1 MAEAFRRLAV
11 VEPPADDAP
20 SNRDMRPPPS
30 PHLPPTG
37 SVALVFTDIQGST
50 RLWERCGQGMRDAL
64 ELHDGV
70 LRALL
75 LGTDG
80 YEVKSQGDAFMVAFA
95 SPTEAVHWCL
105 RAQEA
110 LLHVS
115 WPKALLEEA
124 DAAEES
130 AAEGLV
136 HRGLRV
142 RMGVHVGEPDCRM
155 DPSTHRLDYL
165 GPPVNIAARVADA
178 GHGGQ
183 VLLSGA
189 AWARV
194 APELAALGL
203 PIARQLG
210 AFRLRGVGDS
220 VTLVELLPVALS
232 HRRFGP
238 LRAPR
243 ERPGNVPLL
252 RQDLVGRAEE
262 LETLRQWVSEG
273 ARLLSILGPGG
284 MGKTRLATHFG
295 ALESDAGHW
304 EGGVWRCDLEE
315 ALTADDLCHAV
326 ARALGVPLS
335 ADGDGSTPAER
346 LGHALAGCGDV
357 LVILDN
363 VEQVVR
369 HVPATLG
376 RWRVLAPH
384 ARFLVTTREALRLP
398 GERVLDLAPLGL
410 PDPEETRWDVILRS
424 DAVRLF
430 VQRARETRGDF
441 ILGDE
446 DAPRVADIVRRLDG
460 IALAIELA
468 AARVSVLGVEQLRER
483 LSKRFDL
490 LRVGRRDAPA
500 RQATL
505 RGAIDWSWNLL
516 EPAERAALAQCS
528 VFRGGF
534 TLEAAEAVLM
544 LPEGSPDVLEVLH
557 SLRSR
562 SLLCAREVGSPGG
575 FLRLGLYE
583 SIREYAALR
592 LKELGDE
599 VACEARHADTYL
611 QVARRLRERVQ
622 KTGGATALRRLA
634 LERENLLAAC
644 DNAMAVRPASAE
656 SLGRALETLV
666 ALEPDVRTRGPAGLL
681 LERLEQ
687 ALELSSRVA
696 VAPLKRAEALA
707 VLGRAYLDAGQA
719 DAARR
724 ALEQV
729 RGVFQVLGETAPE
742 KRVLV
747 DLSIVARHAGDVAA
761 AWTLMRDAQA
771 LPSGNDRWLEA
782 YAMGNLG
789 LVEQVRR
796 GPDAAIPHL
805 RAALAL
811 FREVGDV
818 TFEVGFLTN
827 CAVAMGEAGD
837 SGEAVTLLGEAL
849 ARALSVEDRAG
860 QALARLN
867 LGCYLLDGGGVMEA
881 CEHLE
886 AAVRLS
892 RLLGQRLLEG
902 TALGEWGRAS
912 LARGHW
918 KQARAALAEAVAILG
933 RASRWQALRFIAH
946 RAALDAAC
954 GELTAAREGFAAL
967 DGAPELRDDPALCQ
981 LVELLRAALDLAHA
995 DALPVGSAEGHEA
1008 RSSAR
1013 RRIEAARHAPKETAS
1028 SDIRGALRFLEARPG
1043 VTESH
1048 PDA

>member
-1 MAEAFRRLAV
+1 MGEAFRRLTV
-11 VEPPADDAP
+11 VAPPADEGAP
-20 SNRDMRPPPS
+20 VRAPPP
-30 PHLPPTG
+30 PARHPPPMG

-50 RLWERCGQGMRDAL
+50 RLWERCGQAMRDAL

-75 LGTDG
+75 SGTNG

-95 SPTEAVHWCL
+95 SPVEAALWCL

-110 LLHVS
+110 LLSAS
-115 WPKALLEEA
+115 WPEALLDEP
-124 DAAEES
+124 DAAQEH
-130 AAEGLV
+130 APEGLT

-142 RMGVHVGEPDCRM
+142 RMGVHVGEPDYRL
-155 DPSTHRLDYL
+155 DPATHRLDYL
-165 GPPVNIAARVADA
+165 GPPVNIAARVAGA

-194 APELAALGL
+194 QPELASLGM
-203 PIARQLG
+203 PIARPLG
-210 AFRLRGVGDS
+210 AYRLRGVSDCVS
-220 VTLVELLPVALS
+220 LVELLPASLA

-238 LRAPR
+238 LRAQR
-243 ERPGNVPLL
+243 ERPGNLPAL

-262 LETLRQWVSEG
+262 LETLRQWMSEG
-273 ARLLSILGPGG
+273 ARLITILGPGG

-295 ALESDAGHW
+295 ALESDAGAW

-315 ALTADDLCHAV
+315 ALTEEDLCHAV
-326 ARALGVPLS
+326 GRALGVPLT
-335 ADGDGSTPAER
+335 ADGDGSMPAER
-346 LGHALAGCGDV
+346 LGRALAGCGDV

-376 RWRVLAPH
+376 HWRVLAPR

-398 GERVLDLAPLGL
+398 GERVLDLAPLSL
-410 PDPEETRWDVILRS
+410 PEPDERCWEAILRS

-430 VQRARETRGDF
+430 VQRAQETRGDF
-441 ILGDE
+441 VLSDAE
-446 DAPRVADIVRRLDG
+446 APRVADIVRQLDG

-468 AARVSVLGVEQLRER
+468 AARVNVLGVEQLRER

-534 TLEAAEAVLM
+534 TLEAAEAVLV
-544 LPEGSPDVLEVLH
+544 LPEGSPDVLEVVH
-557 SLRSR
+557 SLRSQ
-562 SLLCAREVGSPGG
+562 SLLCAREEGAPGG

-592 LKELGDE
+592 LKEMGDE
-599 VACEARHADTYL
+599 VACEARHADTYVR
-611 QVARRLRERVQ
+611 VAGRLRERVQ

-644 DNAMAVRPASAE
+644 DNALAVRPVTAE
-656 SLGRALETLV
+656 SLGRALETLGV
-666 ALEPDVRTRGPAGLL
+666 LEPDARTRGPVGLL
-681 LERLEQ
+681 VGRLER
-687 ALELSSRVA
+687 ALEASSHVA

-719 DAARR
+719 EFARQ
-724 ALEQV
+724 ALEEA
-729 RGVFQVLGETAPE
+729 RGIFHTLGEAASE

-747 DLSIVARHAGDVAA
+747 DLSIVARHAGDGAA

-782 YAMGNLG
+782 YAVGNLG
-789 LVEQVRR
+789 LVEQVRH
-796 GPDAAIPHL
+796 GPQAAIPHL
-805 RAALAL
+805 RASLAL
-811 FREVGDV
+811 FHEVGDV

-827 CAVAMGEAGD
+827 CAVAIGEAGD
-837 SGEAVTLLGEAL
+837 GGEAVMLLGEAL
-849 ARALSVEDRAG
+849 GRALSVEDRAG

-867 LGCYLLDGGGVMEA
+867 LGCYLMDAGGIADA

-886 AAVRLS
+886 SAVRLS

-902 TALGEWGRAS
+902 TALGELGRAC
-912 LARGHW
+912 LARGDW
-918 KQARAALAEAVAILG
+918 KQASTALTEAISILG
-933 RASRWQALRFIAH
+933 RASRWQSLRFIAH
-946 RAALDAAC
+946 RAALDAAR
-954 GELTAAREGFAAL
+954 GDLKAAREGFGLL
-967 DGAPELRDDPALCQ
+967 DASPELREDPALLQ
-981 LVELLRAALDLAHA
+981 LVDLLRAALDLAEA
-995 DALPVGSAEGHEA
+995 DAAPSPGAEGDEA
-1008 RSSAR
+1008 RARAR
-1013 RRIEAARHAPKETAS
+1013 RRIEAARNAPRETSS
-1028 SDIRGALRFLEARPG
+1028 SDIRGALRFLEAWPG
-1043 VTESH
+1043 LTDSH
-1048 PDA
+1048 PEA

>member
-1 MAEAFRRLAV
+1 MAEAFRLTV
-11 VEPPADDAP
+11 VAPTADEAP
-20 SNRDMRPPPS
+20 SGRDEPHQA
-30 PHLPPTG
+30 HLPPTG

-50 RLWERCGQGMRDAL
+50 RLWERCGTSMRDAL

-95 SPTEAVHWCL
+95 SPVEAVHWCL

-110 LLHVS
+110 LLHVT
-115 WPKALLEEA
+115 WPAALLAEQ
-124 DAAEES
+124 DAAEEDS
-130 AAEGLV
+130 PEGLM

-142 RMGVHVGEPDCRM
+142 RMGVHVGEPDYRM

-194 APELAALGL
+194 APELAAMGM
-203 PIARQLG
+203 PVARTLG

-220 VTLVELLPVALS
+220 VTLVEVLPASLA
-232 HRRFGP
+232 HRRFGA

-243 ERPGNVPLL
+243 DRPGNVPAS
-252 RQDLVGRAEE
+252 RQDLVGRGEE
-262 LETLRQWVSEG
+262 LDTLRQWVREG
-273 ARLLSILGPGG
+273 ARLISILGPGG

-295 ALESDAGHW
+295 GLESDAGGW

-315 ALTADDLCHAV
+315 ALTAGDLCHAV
-326 ARALGVPLS
+326 GRALGVPLA
-335 ADGDGSTPAER
+335 ADGDGSAPAER
-346 LGHALAGCGDV
+346 LGRALDGCGEV

-369 HVPATLG
+369 HVPETIG
-376 RWRVLAPH
+376 RWRVLAPR

-410 PDPEETRWDVILRS
+410 PDPDETRRDVILRS

-430 VQRARETRGDF
+430 VQRAHEARGDF
-441 ILGDE
+441 ALTDAE
-446 DAPRVADIVRRLDG
+446 APRVADIVRQLDG

-483 LSKRFDL
+483 LSKRFEL

-516 EPAERAALAQCS
+516 EPAECAALAQCS

-534 TLEAAEAVLM
+534 TLEAAEAVLV
-544 LPEGSPDVLEVLH
+544 LPDGSPDVLEVLH
-557 SLRSR
+557 SLRAR
-562 SLLCAREVGSPGG
+562 SLLCAREVGAPGG

-592 LKELGDE
+592 LRERGE
-599 VACEARHADTYL
+599 EAACEARHADTYL
-611 QVARRLRERVQ
+611 QLAGRLRERVQ
-622 KTGGATALRRLA
+622 RTGGATALRRLA

-644 DNAMAVRPASAE
+644 DNAMAVRPATAQ

-666 ALEPDVRTRGPAGLL
+666 ALEPDARTRGPVGLL
-681 LERLEQ
+681 MERLER
-687 ALELSSRVA
+687 ALEASAHVP

-707 VLGRAYLDAGQA
+707 VMGRAYLDAGQPE
-719 DAARR
+719 AARR
-724 ALEQV
+724 ALEHV
-729 RGVFQVLGETAPE
+729 RTVFHALGESAAE

-747 DLSIVARHAGDVAA
+747 DLSIVARHAGDVAS

-771 LPSGNDRWLEA
+771 LASEGDRWLEA
-782 YAMGNLG
+782 YAVGNLG

-796 GPDAAIPHL
+796 GPEAAIPHL
-805 RAALAL
+805 RASLAL

-827 CAVAMGEAGD
+827 CAVAIGEAGD
-837 SGEAVTLLGEAL
+837 GGEAVMLLGEAL
-849 ARALSVEDRAG
+849 ARASSVEDRTG
-860 QALARLN
+860 EALARIN
-867 LGCYLLDGGGVMEA
+867 LGCYLLDAGGITDA

-886 AAVRLS
+886 SAVRTS
-892 RLLGQRLLEG
+892 RIMGQRLLEG
-902 TALGEWGRAS
+902 TALGELGRAF
-912 LARGHW
+912 LARGDW
-918 KQARAALAEAVAILG
+918 KQARLALGEAVTILG

-946 RAALDAAC
+946 RAALEAAC
-954 GELTAAREGFAAL
+954 GELRAARNGFAELEA
-967 DGAPELRDDPALCQ
+967 APELREDPSLRQ
-981 LVELLRAALDLAHA
+981 LVNLLRAALDLAEA
-995 DALPVGSAEGHEA
+995 GAAPANSSEGHAA
-1008 RSSAR
+1008 RSAAHR
-1013 RRIEAARHAPKETAS
+1013 RMEAARNAPRETAS
-1028 SDIRGALRFLEARPG
+1028 SDIRGALRFLEAHVG
-1043 VTESH
+1043 ITESCQ
-1048 PDA
+1048 DA

>member
-1 MAEAFRRLAV
+1 MGEAFLRLTV
-11 VEPPADDAP
+11 VAPPADEGASAP
-20 SNRDMRPPPS
+20 APTPS
-30 PHLPPTG
+30 ARHLPPTG

-50 RLWERCGQGMRDAL
+50 RLWERCGQAMRDAL

-75 LGTDG
+75 QGTGG
-80 YEVKSQGDAFMVAFA
+80 YEVKSQGDALMVAFA
-95 SPTEAVHWCL
+95 SPVEAVHWCL

-110 LLHVS
+110 LLHAS
-115 WPKALLEEA
+115 WPEALLEEP
-124 DAAEES
+124 DAAEEH
-130 AAEGLV
+130 APEGLT

-142 RMGVHVGEPDCRM
+142 RMGVHVGEPDCRL

-165 GPPVNIAARVADA
+165 GPPVNIAARVTAA

-189 AWARV
+189 AWARIQ
-194 APELAALGL
+194 PELAALGM
-203 PIARQLG
+203 PTARTLG
-210 AFRLRGVGDS
+210 TYRLRGVSES
-220 VTLVELLPVALS
+220 VPLVELVPASLA
-232 HRRFGP
+232 HRSFGP

-243 ERPGNVPLL
+243 ERPGNVPTL

-262 LETLRQWVSEG
+262 LDTLRQWMSEG
-273 ARLLSILGPGG
+273 ARLITILGPGG

-295 ALESDAGHW
+295 AQESDAGTW

-315 ALTADDLCHAV
+315 ARTEGDLCHAV
-326 ARALGVPLS
+326 GRALGVPLT
-335 ADGDGSTPAER
+335 ADGDGSMPAER
-346 LGHALAGCGDV
+346 LGCALAGCGDV

-369 HVPATLG
+369 HVPGTLG
-376 RWRVLAPH
+376 RWRVLAPR

-410 PDPEETRWDVILRS
+410 PDPDETRWDVILRS

-430 VQRARETRGDF
+430 VQRACEARGDF
-441 ILGDE
+441 ILSDAE
-446 DAPRVADIVRRLDG
+446 APRVADIVRQLDG

-490 LRVGRRDAPA
+490 LRMGRRDAPA

-505 RGAIDWSWNLL
+505 QGTIDWSWNLL

-534 TLEAAEAVLM
+534 TLEAAEAVLV
-544 LPEGSPDVLEVLH
+544 LPEGAPDVLEVIH
-557 SLRSR
+557 SLRSQ
-562 SLLCAREVGSPGG
+562 SLICAREVDAPGC

-583 SIREYAALR
+583 SIREYAAMRLR
-592 LKELGDE
+592 ELGD
-599 VACEARHADTYL
+599 VAACEARHADTYL
-611 QVARRLRERVQ
+611 QVAGRLSERVQ

-644 DNAMAVRPASAE
+644 ENAMAVRPATPE

-666 ALEPDVRTRGPAGLL
+666 VLEPDARTRGPVGLL
-681 LERLEQ
+681 VGPLER
-687 ALELSSRVA
+687 ALEASAYVA

-719 DAARR
+719 EFARQ
-724 ALEQV
+724 ALDEA
-729 RGVFQVLGETAPE
+729 RGVFHTLGETASE

-747 DLSIVARHAGDVAA
+747 DLSIVARHAGDGTA

-771 LPSGNDRWLEA
+771 LPSGSDRWLEA
-782 YAMGNLG
+782 YAVGNLG
-789 LVEQVRR
+789 LLEQLRH
-796 GPDAAIPHL
+796 GPEAAIPHL
-805 RAALAL
+805 RASLAL
-811 FREVGDV
+811 FHEVGDV

-827 CAVAMGEAGD
+827 CAVAIGEAGD
-837 SGEAVTLLGEAL
+837 SGEAVMMLGEAL
-849 ARALSVEDRAG
+849 GRALSVEDRSG

-867 LGCYLLDGGGVMEA
+867 LGCYLMDAGGLSDA

-892 RLLGQRLLEG
+892 RLLGQRLMEG
-902 TALGEWGRAS
+902 TALGELGRAL
-912 LARGHW
+912 LARGDW
-918 KQARAALAEAVAILG
+918 KQAREALAEAISILG

-946 RAALDAAC
+946 RAALEAAC
-954 GELTAAREGFAAL
+954 GELWAAREGFATL
-967 DGAPELRDDPALCQ
+967 EGAPELREDPSLFQ
-981 LVELLRAALDLAHA
+981 LVDLLRAALDLAEA
-995 DALPVGSAEGHEA
+995 DAAPVQSAEGTRA
-1008 RSSAR
+1008 RAAAR
-1013 RRIEAARHAPKETAS
+1013 RRIEAARNAPREIVS
-1028 SDIRGALRFLEARPG
+1028 SDLRGALRFLEARPG
-1043 VTESH
+1043 VTD
-1048 PDA
+1048 PRVDA

>member
-1 MAEAFRRLAV
+1 
-11 VEPPADDAP
+11 
-20 SNRDMRPPPS
+20 
-30 PHLPPTG
+30 
-37 SVALVFTDIQGST
+37 
-50 RLWERCGQGMRDAL
+50 
-64 ELHDGV
+64 V

-95 SPTEAVHWCL
+95 SPVEAVHWCL

-110 LLHVS
+110 LLHAS
-115 WPKALLEEA
+115 WPRALLEQS
-124 DAAEES
+124 DAAEEKT
-130 AAEGLV
+130 ADV
-136 HRGLRV
+136 VTHRGLRV
-142 RMGVHVGEPDCRM
+142 RMGVHVGEPDCRL
-155 DPSTHRLDYL
+155 DPATHRLDYL
-165 GPPVNIAARVADA
+165 GPPVNIAARVAAA

-189 AWARV
+189 AWTRV
-194 APELAALGL
+194 ASELPYLGM
-203 PIARQLG
+203 PVSRSLG
-210 AFRLRGVGDS
+210 AFRLRGVSDS
-220 VTLVELLPVALS
+220 VTLVELLPASLS

-243 ERPGNVPLL
+243 ERLGNVPAP

-262 LETLRQWVSEG
+262 LDTLRQWMSEG
-273 ARLLSILGPGG
+273 APLISILGPGG

-295 ALESDAGHW
+295 ALEADAGAW

-326 ARALGVPLS
+326 GRALGVPLS
-335 ADGDGSTPAER
+335 ADGDGSTPSER
-346 LGHALAGCGDV
+346 LGRALAGCGDV

-376 RWRVLAPH
+376 RWRVLAPR
-384 ARFLVTTREALRLP
+384 ARFLITTREALRLP

-410 PDPEETRWDVILRS
+410 PDTGESRWDVILRS

-430 VQRARETRGDF
+430 VQRAREARGDF
-441 ILGDE
+441 ILGDAE
-446 DAPRVADIVRRLDG
+446 APRVADIVRQLDG

-468 AARVSVLGVEQLRER
+468 AACVSVLGVEQLRDR
-483 LSKRFDL
+483 LSKRFEL
-490 LRVGRRDAPA
+490 LRIGRRDAPA
-500 RQATL
+500 RQTTL

-534 TLEAAEAVLM
+534 TLEAAESVLV
-544 LPEGSPDVLEVLH
+544 LPEGSPDVLEVVH

-562 SLLCAREVGSPGG
+562 SLLRAHEVGAPGG

-592 LKELGDE
+592 LREMGDE
-599 VACEARHADTYL
+599 AACEARHADTYL
-611 QVARRLRERVQ
+611 QVAGRLRERVQ
-622 KTGGATALRRLA
+622 RSGGATALRRLA

-644 DNAMAVRPASAE
+644 DNAMAVRPATAE

-666 ALEPDVRTRGPAGLL
+666 ALEPDTRTRGPVGLL
-681 LERLEQ
+681 VERLER
-687 ALELSSRVA
+687 ALESTSHMP

-707 VLGRAYLDAGQA
+707 VLGRAYLDAGHVK
-719 DAARR
+719 AARM
-724 ALEQV
+724 ALDEV
-729 RGVFQVLGETAPE
+729 RGVFRTLGEGAAE

-747 DLSIVARHAGDVAA
+747 DLSIVARHAGDAA
-761 AWTLMRDAQA
+761 TSWSLMRDAQA

-782 YAMGNLG
+782 YSVGNLG
-789 LVEQVRR
+789 LVEQVLR
-796 GPDAAIPHL
+796 GPEAAIPHL
-805 RAALAL
+805 RAALSL

-827 CAVAMGEAGD
+827 CAVAIGEAGD
-837 SGEAVTLLGEAL
+837 GGEAVLLLGEAL
-849 ARALSVEDRAG
+849 SRALSVDDRAG
-860 QALARLN
+860 QALARIN
-867 LGCYLLDGGGVMEA
+867 LGCYLMDAGGLTDA

-886 AAVRLS
+886 SAVRLS

-902 TALGEWGRAS
+902 TALGELGRAC
-912 LARGHW
+912 LARGDW
-918 KQARAALAEAVAILG
+918 KQARVALAEAVGILG
-933 RASRWQALRFIAH
+933 KASRWQSLRFIAH
-946 RAALDAAC
+946 LAALDAAN
-954 GELTAAREGFAAL
+954 GELRAAHESFTNL
-967 DGAPELRDDPALCQ
+967 DGAPELRDDPALRQ
-981 LVELLRAALDLAHA
+981 LVDLLRAALDLAEA
-995 DALPVGSAEGHEA
+995 EA
-1008 RSSAR
+1008 RPPGSREGLEARTAAR
-1013 RRIEAARHAPKETAS
+1013 RRIEAARNAPSESAS
-1028 SDIRGALRFLEARPG
+1028 SDIRSALRFLEARPG
-1043 VTESH
+1043 LTEAR

>member
-1 MAEAFRRLAV
+1 MGEAFRRLTV
-11 VEPPADDAP
+11 VEPSADEAP
-20 SNRDMRPPPS
+20 SARASPPPARS
-30 PHLPPTG
+30 LPPTG

-50 RLWERCGQGMRDAL
+50 RLWERCGQAMRDAL

-75 LGTDG
+75 LGTGG

-95 SPTEAVHWCL
+95 SPVEAAHWCL

-110 LLHVS
+110 LLHAS
-115 WPKALLEEA
+115 WPQSLLGEP
-124 DAAEES
+124 DAAEEH
-130 AAEGLV
+130 APEGLS

-142 RMGVHVGEPDCRM
+142 RMGVHVGEPDCRL

-194 APELAALGL
+194 QPELASLGMPVARALGS
-203 PIARQLG
+203 
-210 AFRLRGVGDS
+210 FRLRGVSDS
-220 VTLVELLPVALS
+220 VALVELLPASLA

-243 ERPGNVPLL
+243 ERPGNVPTL

-262 LETLRQWVSEG
+262 LDTLRQWMSEG
-273 ARLLSILGPGG
+273 ARLISILGPGG

-295 ALESDAGHW
+295 ALESDAGTW

-315 ALTADDLCHAV
+315 ALTEDDLCHAV
-326 ARALGVPLS
+326 GRALGVPLA

-346 LGHALAGCGDV
+346 LGRALAGCGDV

-376 RWRVLAPH
+376 RWRVLAPR

-410 PDPEETRWDVILRS
+410 PDPDETRWDVILRS

-441 ILGDE
+441 ILSDAE
-446 DAPRVADIVRRLDG
+446 APRVADIVRQLDG

-534 TLEAAEAVLM
+534 TLEAAEAVLV
-544 LPEGSPDVLEVLH
+544 LPEGSPDVLEVVH
-557 SLRSR
+557 SLRAQ
-562 SLLCAREVGSPGG
+562 SLLCAREVGAPGG

-592 LKELGDE
+592 LRELGDE
-599 VACEARHADTYL
+599 AACEARHADTYL
-611 QVARRLRERVQ
+611 QVAGRLRERVQ

-644 DNAMAVRPASAE
+644 DNAMAVRPATAE

-666 ALEPDVRTRGPAGLL
+666 ALEPDARTRGPVGLL
-681 LERLEQ
+681 VERLER
-687 ALELSSRVA
+687 ALEASSHVP

-719 DAARR
+719 EYARQ
-724 ALEQV
+724 ALEES
-729 RGVFQVLGETAPE
+729 RAVFHTLGETAQE

-747 DLSIVARHAGDVAA
+747 DLSIVARHAGDGAA

-771 LPSGNDRWLEA
+771 LPSGSDRWLEA
-782 YAMGNLG
+782 YAVGNLG

-796 GPDAAIPHL
+796 GPEAAIPHL
-805 RAALAL
+805 RASLAL

-827 CAVAMGEAGD
+827 CAVAIGEAGD
-837 SGEAVTLLGEAL
+837 GGEAVMLLGEAL
-849 ARALSVEDRAG
+849 GRALSVEDRAG

-867 LGCYLLDGGGVMEA
+867 LGCYLMDAGGIAEA

-886 AAVRLS
+886 SAVRLS

-902 TALGEWGRAS
+902 TALGELGRAS
-912 LARGHW
+912 LVREDWA
-918 KQARAALAEAVAILG
+918 QARAALAEAITILG
-933 RASRWQALRFIAH
+933 RASRWQALRFIAY

-954 GELTAAREGFAAL
+954 GELRAARDGFAAL
-967 DGAPELRDDPALCQ
+967 EGAPELREDPALFQ
-981 LVELLRAALDLAHA
+981 LVDLLRAALDLAEA
-995 DALPVGSAEGHEA
+995 DAAPAGSAQAHEA
-1008 RSSAR
+1008 RAVAR
-1013 RRIEAARHAPKETAS
+1013 RRIAAARNAPRETAS
-1028 SDIRGALRFLEARPG
+1028 SDIRGALRFLAARPG
-1043 VTESH
+1043 VTDSH
-1048 PDA
+1048 PAA

>member
-1 MAEAFRRLAV
+1 MGEAFRRFTV
-11 VEPPADDAP
+11 VEPPADEP
-20 SNRDMRPPPS
+20 PFVRDEPPRS
-30 PHLPPTG
+30 HLPPTG

-50 RLWERCGQGMRDAL
+50 RLWERCGASMRDAL

-75 LGTDG
+75 LGTGG

-95 SPTEAVHWCL
+95 SPVEAVHWCL

-110 LLHVS
+110 LLHVG
-115 WPKALLEEA
+115 WPAALLAEP
-124 DAAEES
+124 DAAEEH
-130 AAEGLV
+130 APEGLT

-142 RMGVHVGEPDCRM
+142 RMGVHVGEPDYRM

-194 APELAALGL
+194 APELAAMGV
-203 PIARQLG
+203 PAARTLG

-220 VTLVELLPVALS
+220 VTLVEVLPASLA
-232 HRRFGP
+232 HRRFGA

-243 ERPGNVPLL
+243 ERPGNVPAS
-252 RQDLVGRAEE
+252 RQDLVGRGEE
-262 LETLRQWVSEG
+262 LDTLRQWVREG
-273 ARLLSILGPGG
+273 ARLITILGPGG

-295 ALESDAGHW
+295 SLESDAGGW

-315 ALTADDLCHAV
+315 ALTAGDLCHAV
-326 ARALGVPLS
+326 GRALGVPLA
-335 ADGDGSTPAER
+335 ADGDGSTPSER
-346 LGHALAGCGDV
+346 LGRALDGCGDV

-369 HVPATLG
+369 HVPETLG
-376 RWRVLAPH
+376 RWRVLAPR

-398 GERVLDLAPLGL
+398 GERVLDLAPLSL
-410 PDPEETRWDVILRS
+410 PDPEETHREVILRS

-430 VQRARETRGDF
+430 VQRAHEARGDF
-441 ILGDE
+441 TLTDAQ
-446 DAPRVADIVRRLDG
+446 APRVAEIVRQLDG

-468 AARVSVLGVEQLRER
+468 AARVSVLGVEQLLER
-483 LSKRFDL
+483 LSKRFEL
-490 LRVGRRDAPA
+490 LRAGRRDAPA

-516 EPAERAALAQCS
+516 EPAECAALAQCS

-534 TLEAAEAVLM
+534 TLEAAEAVLV

-562 SLLCAREVGSPGG
+562 SLLCAREVGAPGG

-592 LKELGDE
+592 LRERGE
-599 VACEARHADTYL
+599 EAACEARHADTYL
-611 QVARRLRERVQ
+611 QLTGWLRERVQ
-622 KTGGATALRRLA
+622 RTGGATALRRLA

-644 DNAMAVRPASAE
+644 DNAMAVRPATAE

-666 ALEPDVRTRGPAGLL
+666 ALEPDARTRGPVGLL
-681 LERLEQ
+681 LERLER
-687 ALELSSRVA
+687 ALEASAPLP
-696 VAPLKRAEALA
+696 VAPRKRAEALA
-707 VLGRAYLDAGQA
+707 VLGRAYLDAGQPE
-719 DAARR
+719 AARR
-724 ALEQV
+724 ALEEV
-729 RGVFQVLGETAPE
+729 RTRFQALGDAAAQ

-747 DLSIVARHAGDVAA
+747 DLSIVARHAGDVAT
-761 AWTLMRDAQA
+761 AWTLMSAAQA
-771 LPSGNDRWLEA
+771 LPSEGDRWLEA
-782 YAMGNLG
+782 YAVGNLG
-789 LVEQVRR
+789 LIEQVRR
-796 GPDAAIPHL
+796 GPEAAIPHL
-805 RAALAL
+805 RASLAL

-837 SGEAVTLLGEAL
+837 GGEAVMLLGEAL
-849 ARALSVEDRAG
+849 ARASSVEDRTG
-860 QALARLN
+860 EALARIN
-867 LGCYLLDGGGVMEA
+867 LGCYLLDAGGIADA

-886 AAVRLS
+886 SAVRTS
-892 RLLGQRLLEG
+892 RIMGQRLMEG
-902 TALGEWGRAS
+902 TALGELGRAW
-912 LARGHW
+912 LARGDW
-918 KQARAALAEAVAILG
+918 KQARAALGEAVTILG
-933 RASRWQALRFIAH
+933 RASRWQSLRFIAH
-946 RAALDAAC
+946 LAALEAAS
-954 GELTAAREGFAAL
+954 GELRAAREGFAELEA
-967 DGAPELRDDPALCQ
+967 APELSEDPSLRQ
-981 LVELLRAALDLAHA
+981 LVNLLRAALDLAEA
-995 DALPVGSAEGHEA
+995 SAAPPDSREGHEA
-1008 RSSAR
+1008 RSAAR
-1013 RRIEAARHAPKETAS
+1013 RRMEAARGAPRETAS
-1028 SDIRGALRFLEARPG
+1028 SDIRGALRFLEGRPG
-1043 VTESH
+1043 VAESRQG
-1048 PDA
+1048 A